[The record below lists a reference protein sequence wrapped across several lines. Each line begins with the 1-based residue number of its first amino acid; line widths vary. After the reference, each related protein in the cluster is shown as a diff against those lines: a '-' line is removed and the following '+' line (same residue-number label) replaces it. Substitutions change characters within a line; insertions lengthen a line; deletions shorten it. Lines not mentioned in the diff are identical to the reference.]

1 MRIVLHQ
8 YQLNKTRSKMK
19 KIIILSSCVLLVAN
33 LLLGAIISYYGGYNL
48 AVSSVVIVATGLLL
62 YLTDTIHLKDGYK
75 ISMLF
80 LFTFVGVLEFI
91 FSLVAPNRFTDNWW
105 LVLVIGLI
113 AIEVILLVI
122 TNSVSK
128 KN

>member
-1 MRIVLHQ
+1 
-8 YQLNKTRSKMK
+8 MK

-48 AVSSVVIVATGLLL
+48 AVSSVVIVATCLLL